1 VLALSSDPLELC
13 KQDNNKEMSL
23 APVMKV
29 HSQVNTSTR
38 CSRTCTILA
47 DREFDGLTAGRKGQ
61 PINLTPKDD

>member
-29 HSQVNTSTR
+29 HSRVSTSTR
-38 CSRTCTILA
+38 CLRTSTILA
-47 DREFDGLTAGRKGQ
+47 DREFDGLTAGRKRQ
-61 PINLTPKDD
+61 LINLTLKDG